1 MEGNSMDW
9 IKKHGET
16 LRNGLIG
23 ICMVGIT
30 VFIWYS
36 VGLYR
41 QRKATEEMIAANRA
55 SQTQMSQ
62 QDASGNPGSGSMD
75 SSSEGND
82 GKLNSTGNASTDD
95 SGTLSSDPSEAEEA
109 QMGDYLVD
117 LSQDTVTWNGKT
129 YRRNTYIHTI
139 LCLGIDRTDDMV
151 GTREPGKAGQSDGI
165 YLIAQDTV
173 RNQIKILMIPRDTM
187 TRIVITDLDNRELGT
202 RVDHLNTAYG
212 YGDGEKLSCDLAKRA
227 VTNLLQGIPIDR
239 YMAVDIAVLSKLN
252 DAVGGVTVTIPTD
265 GMEKRDPAF
274 VKGTQVT
281 LHGDQAEAFIRYRDI
296 ERDNSAL
303 FRMNQHKE
311 YMEQFFQAV
320 RQKSKEDSQIVTEM
334 FDMIQDYMQ
343 TDMPK
348 DEYMKIAIDVLG
360 NGSLGDDNFR
370 MIPGIGTATDTYD
383 EFHANIQQMIPILL
397 QMFYREA

>member
-1 MEGNSMDW
+1 MDW
-9 IKKHGET
+9 LKKNREA
-16 LRNGLIG
+16 LRNALIG

-30 VFIWYS
+30 VFVWYS

-41 QRKATEEMIAANRA
+41 QRRATEEMIATNRA
-55 SQTQMSQ
+55 NQTQMNQ
-62 QDASGNPGSGSMD
+62 QQGSDGNSASGSPDSSSDGNTGNQENGASSSTDASGTPGSDPGSAN
-75 SSSEGND
+75 SE
-82 GKLNSTGNASTDD
+82 
-95 SGTLSSDPSEAEEA
+95 EAE
-109 QMGDYLVD
+109 MGDYLVD

-151 GTREPGKAGQSDGI
+151 GTREPGEAGQSDGI

-187 TRIVITDLDNRELGT
+187 TRIVITDKNNQELGT
-202 RVDHLNTAYG
+202 RVDHLNIAYG

-239 YMAVDIAVLSKLN
+239 YMAVDIVVLSKLN

-274 VKGTQVT
+274 VKGAQVT

-311 YMEQFFQAV
+311 YMEQFFKAV
-320 RQKSKEDSQIVTEM
+320 KQKSKEDSQIVTNM

-360 NGSLGDDNFR
+360 NGNLGDDNFR
-370 MIPGIGTATDTYD
+370 MIPGVGTATDTYD

-397 QMFYREA
+397 QMFYREV

>member
-1 MEGNSMDW
+1 MDW
-9 IKKHGET
+9 LKKNREA
-16 LRNGLIG
+16 LRNALIG

-30 VFIWYS
+30 VFVWYS

-41 QRKATEEMIAANRA
+41 QRRATEEMIATNRA
-55 SQTQMSQ
+55 NQTQISQ
-62 QDASGNPGSGSMD
+62 QQGSDGDSASGSPDSSSDGNTGNQENGASSSTDASGTPGSDPGSAN
-75 SSSEGND
+75 SE
-82 GKLNSTGNASTDD
+82 
-95 SGTLSSDPSEAEEA
+95 EAE
-109 QMGDYLVD
+109 MGDYLVD

-151 GTREPGKAGQSDGI
+151 GTREPGEAGQSDGI

-187 TRIVITDLDNRELGT
+187 TRIVITDKNNQELGT
-202 RVDHLNTAYG
+202 RVDHLNIAYG

-227 VTNLLQGIPIDR
+227 VMNLLQGIPIDR
-239 YMAVDIAVLSKLN
+239 YMAVDIVVLSKLN

-311 YMEQFFQAV
+311 YMEQFFKAV
-320 RQKSKEDSQIVTEM
+320 KQKSKEDSQIVTNM

-360 NGSLGDDNFR
+360 SGSLGDDNFR
-370 MIPGIGTATDTYD
+370 MIPGVGTATDTYD

-397 QMFYREA
+397 QMFYREV

>member
-1 MEGNSMDW
+1 MNW
-9 IKKHGET
+9 IKKHRET

-41 QRKATEEMIAANRA
+41 QRQATEEMIAANRA
-55 SQTQMSQ
+55 SQVQAGQQQNAAEDPAGSMSEDAGQ
-62 QDASGNPGSGSMD
+62 NADASGSQQSANGENSGISD
-75 SSSEGND
+75 SLE
-82 GKLNSTGNASTDD
+82 NASQA
-95 SGTLSSDPSEAEEA
+95 EA
-109 QMGDYLVD
+109 GVPHLID
-117 LSQDTVTWNGKT
+117 LSQDTVTWEGKT

-187 TRIVITDLDNRELGT
+187 TSIVITDLDNNELGT
-202 RVDHLNTAYG
+202 RVDHLNVAYG

-227 VTNLLQGIPIDR
+227 VTNLLQGMPIDR
-239 YMAVDIAVLSKLN
+239 YMAVDTVVLSKLN

-281 LHGDQAEAFIRYRDI
+281 LHGDQAEAFIRYRDTG
-296 ERDNSAL
+296 RDNSAL

-311 YMEQFFQAV
+311 YMEQFFKAV
-320 RQKSKEDSQIVTEM
+320 KQKSKEDSQIVTNM

-348 DEYMKIAIDVLG
+348 DEYLKIAVDVLG
-360 NGSLGDDNFR
+360 NGNLGDDNFR

-383 EFHANIQQMIPILL
+383 EFHVNAQQMIPILL
-397 QMFYREA
+397 QMFYREV

>member
-1 MEGNSMDW
+1 MDW
-9 IKKHGET
+9 LKKNREA
-16 LRNGLIG
+16 LRNALIG

-30 VFIWYS
+30 VFVWYS

-41 QRKATEEMIAANRA
+41 QRRATEEMIATNRA
-55 SQTQMSQ
+55 NQTQMNQ
-62 QDASGNPGSGSMD
+62 QQGSDGNSASGSPDSSSDGNTGNQENGASSSTDASGTPGSDPGSAN
-75 SSSEGND
+75 SE
-82 GKLNSTGNASTDD
+82 
-95 SGTLSSDPSEAEEA
+95 EAE
-109 QMGDYLVD
+109 MGDYLVD
-117 LSQDTVTWNGKT
+117 LSQDMVTWNGKT

-151 GTREPGKAGQSDGI
+151 GTREPGEAGQSDGI

-187 TRIVITDLDNRELGT
+187 TRIVITDKNNQELGT
-202 RVDHLNTAYG
+202 RVDHLNIAYG

-239 YMAVDIAVLSKLN
+239 YMAVDIVVLSKLN

-311 YMEQFFQAV
+311 YMEQFFKAV
-320 RQKSKEDSQIVTEM
+320 KQKSKEDSQIVTNM

-348 DEYMKIAIDVLG
+348 NEYMKIAIDVLG
-360 NGSLGDDNFR
+360 SRNLGDDNFR
-370 MIPGIGTATDTYD
+370 MIPGVGTATDTYD

-397 QMFYREA
+397 QMFYREV

>member
-1 MEGNSMDW
+1 MDW
-9 IKKHGET
+9 LKKNREA
-16 LRNGLIG
+16 LRNALIG

-30 VFIWYS
+30 VFVWYS

-41 QRKATEEMIAANRA
+41 QRRATEEMIATNCAN
-55 SQTQMSQ
+55 QTQMSQ
-62 QDASGNPGSGSMD
+62 QQGGDGNSASGSPNSSNDGNTGNLENGASSSTDASGVPGTDSGSAN
-75 SSSEGND
+75 SE
-82 GKLNSTGNASTDD
+82 
-95 SGTLSSDPSEAEEA
+95 EAE
-109 QMGDYLVD
+109 MGDYLVD

-151 GTREPGKAGQSDGI
+151 GTREPGEAGQSDGI

-187 TRIVITDLDNRELGT
+187 TRIVITDKNNQELGT

-239 YMAVDIAVLSKLN
+239 YMAVDIVVLSKLN

-274 VKGTQVT
+274 VKGAQVT

-311 YMEQFFQAV
+311 YMEQFFKAV
-320 RQKSKEDSQIVTEM
+320 KQKSKEDSQIVTNM

-360 NGSLGDDNFR
+360 SGSLGDDNFR
-370 MIPGIGTATDTYD
+370 MIPGVGTATDTYD

-397 QMFYREA
+397 QMFYREV

>member
-1 MEGNSMDW
+1 MDW
-9 IKKHGET
+9 LKKNREA
-16 LRNGLIG
+16 LRNALIG

-30 VFIWYS
+30 VFVWYS

-41 QRKATEEMIAANRA
+41 QRRATEEMIATNRA
-55 SQTQMSQ
+55 NQTQMSQ
-62 QDASGNPGSGSMD
+62 QQGSDGDSASGSPDSSSDGNTGNQENGASSSTDASGTPGSDPGSAN
-75 SSSEGND
+75 SE
-82 GKLNSTGNASTDD
+82 
-95 SGTLSSDPSEAEEA
+95 EAE
-109 QMGDYLVD
+109 MGDYLVD

-151 GTREPGKAGQSDGI
+151 GTREPGEAGQSDGI

-187 TRIVITDLDNRELGT
+187 TRIVITDKNNQELGT
-202 RVDHLNTAYG
+202 RVDHLNIAYG

-227 VTNLLQGIPIDR
+227 VMNLLQGIPIDR
-239 YMAVDIAVLSKLN
+239 YMAVDIVVLSKLN
-252 DAVGGVTVTIPTD
+252 DAVGGVTVTIPTE

-311 YMEQFFQAV
+311 YMEQFFKAV
-320 RQKSKEDSQIVTEM
+320 KQKSKEDSQIVTN
-334 FDMIQDYMQ
+334 
-343 TDMPK
+343 MPK

-360 NGSLGDDNFR
+360 SGSLGDDNFR
-370 MIPGIGTATDTYD
+370 MIPGVGTATDTYD

-397 QMFYREA
+397 QMFYREV

>member
-1 MEGNSMDW
+1 MDW
-9 IKKHGET
+9 LKKNREA
-16 LRNGLIG
+16 LRNALIG

-30 VFIWYS
+30 VFVWYS

-41 QRKATEEMIAANRA
+41 QRRATEEMIATNRA
-55 SQTQMSQ
+55 NQTQMSQ
-62 QDASGNPGSGSMD
+62 QQGSDGNSASGSLNSSNDGNTGNLENGASSSTDASRVPGTDSGSAN
-75 SSSEGND
+75 SE
-82 GKLNSTGNASTDD
+82 
-95 SGTLSSDPSEAEEA
+95 EAE
-109 QMGDYLVD
+109 MGDYLVD

-151 GTREPGKAGQSDGI
+151 GTREPGEAGQSDGI

-187 TRIVITDLDNRELGT
+187 TRIVITDKNNQELGT
-202 RVDHLNTAYG
+202 RVDHLNIAYG

-239 YMAVDIAVLSKLN
+239 YMAVDIVVLSKLN

-274 VKGTQVT
+274 VKGAQVT

-311 YMEQFFQAV
+311 YMEQFFKAV
-320 RQKSKEDSQIVTEM
+320 KQKSKEDSQIVTNM

-360 NGSLGDDNFR
+360 SGSLGDDNFR
-370 MIPGIGTATDTYD
+370 MIPGVGTATDTYD

-397 QMFYREA
+397 QMFYREV

>member
-1 MEGNSMDW
+1 MDW
-9 IKKHGET
+9 LKKNREA
-16 LRNGLIG
+16 LRNALIG
-23 ICMVGIT
+23 ICMVAIT
-30 VFIWYS
+30 VFVWYS

-41 QRKATEEMIAANRA
+41 QRRATEEMIATNRA
-55 SQTQMSQ
+55 NQTQISQ
-62 QDASGNPGSGSMD
+62 QQGSDGDSASGSPDSSSDGNTGNQENGASSSTDASGTPGSDPGSAN
-75 SSSEGND
+75 SE
-82 GKLNSTGNASTDD
+82 
-95 SGTLSSDPSEAEEA
+95 EAE
-109 QMGDYLVD
+109 MGDYLVD

-151 GTREPGKAGQSDGI
+151 GTREPGEAGQSDGI

-187 TRIVITDLDNRELGT
+187 TRIVITDKNNQELGT
-202 RVDHLNTAYG
+202 RVDHLNIAYG

-227 VTNLLQGIPIDR
+227 VMNLLQGIPIDR
-239 YMAVDIAVLSKLN
+239 YMAVDIVVLSKLN

-311 YMEQFFQAV
+311 YMEQFFKAV
-320 RQKSKEDSQIVTEM
+320 KQKSKEDSQIVTNM

-360 NGSLGDDNFR
+360 SGSLGDDNFR
-370 MIPGIGTATDTYD
+370 MIPGVGTATDTYD

-397 QMFYREA
+397 QMFYREV

>member
-1 MEGNSMDW
+1 MDW
-9 IKKHGET
+9 LKKNREA
-16 LRNGLIG
+16 LRNALIG

-30 VFIWYS
+30 VFVWYS

-41 QRKATEEMIAANRA
+41 QRRATEEMIATNRA
-55 SQTQMSQ
+55 NQTQMSQ
-62 QDASGNPGSGSMD
+62 QQGSDGDSASGSPDSSSDGNTGNQENGASSSTDASGTPGSDPGSAN
-75 SSSEGND
+75 SE
-82 GKLNSTGNASTDD
+82 
-95 SGTLSSDPSEAEEA
+95 EAE
-109 QMGDYLVD
+109 MGDYLVD

-151 GTREPGKAGQSDGI
+151 GTREPGEAGQSDGI

-187 TRIVITDLDNRELGT
+187 TRIVITDKNNQELGT
-202 RVDHLNTAYG
+202 RVDHLNIAYG

-227 VTNLLQGIPIDR
+227 VMNLLQGIPIDR
-239 YMAVDIAVLSKLN
+239 YMAVDIVVLSKLN
-252 DAVGGVTVTIPTD
+252 DAVGGVTVTIPTE

-311 YMEQFFQAV
+311 YMEQFFKAV
-320 RQKSKEDSQIVTEM
+320 KQKSKEDSQIVTNM

-360 NGSLGDDNFR
+360 SGSLGDDNFR
-370 MIPGIGTATDTYD
+370 MIPGVGTATDTYD

-397 QMFYREA
+397 QMFYREV

>member
-1 MEGNSMDW
+1 MDW
-9 IKKHGET
+9 LKKNREA
-16 LRNGLIG
+16 LRNALIG

-30 VFIWYS
+30 VFVWYS

-41 QRKATEEMIAANRA
+41 QRRATEEMIATNRA
-55 SQTQMSQ
+55 NQTEMNQ
-62 QDASGNPGSGSMD
+62 QQGSDGNSASGSPDSSSDGNAGNQENGASSSTDASGTPGSDPGSAN
-75 SSSEGND
+75 SE
-82 GKLNSTGNASTDD
+82 
-95 SGTLSSDPSEAEEA
+95 EAE
-109 QMGDYLVD
+109 MGDYLVD
-117 LSQDTVTWNGKT
+117 LSQDMVTWNGKT

-151 GTREPGKAGQSDGI
+151 GTREPGEAGQSDGI

-187 TRIVITDLDNRELGT
+187 TRIVITDKNNQELGT
-202 RVDHLNTAYG
+202 RVDHLNIAYG

-239 YMAVDIAVLSKLN
+239 YMAVDIVVLSKLN

-311 YMEQFFQAV
+311 YMEQFFKAV
-320 RQKSKEDSQIVTEM
+320 KQKSKEDSQIVTNM

-348 DEYMKIAIDVLG
+348 NEYMKIAIDVLG
-360 NGSLGDDNFR
+360 SGNLGDDNFR
-370 MIPGIGTATDTYD
+370 MIPGVGTATDTYD

-397 QMFYREA
+397 QMFYREV

>member
-1 MEGNSMDW
+1 MDW
-9 IKKHGET
+9 LKKNREA
-16 LRNGLIG
+16 LRNALIG

-30 VFIWYS
+30 VFVWYS

-41 QRKATEEMIAANRA
+41 QRRATEEMIATNRA
-55 SQTQMSQ
+55 NQTQMSQ
-62 QDASGNPGSGSMD
+62 RQGGDGNSASGSPNSSNDGNTGNLENGASSSTDASGVPGTDSGSAN
-75 SSSEGND
+75 SE
-82 GKLNSTGNASTDD
+82 
-95 SGTLSSDPSEAEEA
+95 EAE
-109 QMGDYLVD
+109 MGDYLVD

-151 GTREPGKAGQSDGI
+151 GTREPGEAGQSDGI

-187 TRIVITDLDNRELGT
+187 TRIVITDKNNQELGT

-239 YMAVDIAVLSKLN
+239 YMAVDIVVLSKLN

-274 VKGTQVT
+274 VKGAQVT

-311 YMEQFFQAV
+311 YMEQFFKAV
-320 RQKSKEDSQIVTEM
+320 KQKSKEDSQIVTNM

-360 NGSLGDDNFR
+360 SGSLGDDNFR
-370 MIPGIGTATDTYD
+370 MIPGVGTATDTYD

-397 QMFYREA
+397 QMFYREV

>member
-1 MEGNSMDW
+1 MDW
-9 IKKHGET
+9 LKKNREA
-16 LRNGLIG
+16 LRNALIG

-30 VFIWYS
+30 VFVWYS

-41 QRKATEEMIAANRA
+41 QRRATEEMIATNRVN
-55 SQTQMSQ
+55 QTQMSQ
-62 QDASGNPGSGSMD
+62 QQGSDGDSASGSPDSSSDGNTGNQENGASSSTDASGTPGSDPGSAN
-75 SSSEGND
+75 SE
-82 GKLNSTGNASTDD
+82 
-95 SGTLSSDPSEAEEA
+95 EAE
-109 QMGDYLVD
+109 MGDYLVD

-151 GTREPGKAGQSDGI
+151 GTREPGEAGQSDGI

-187 TRIVITDLDNRELGT
+187 TRIVITDKNNQELGT
-202 RVDHLNTAYG
+202 RVDHLNIAYG

-227 VTNLLQGIPIDR
+227 VMNLLQGIPIDR
-239 YMAVDIAVLSKLN
+239 YMAVDIVVLSKLN

-311 YMEQFFQAV
+311 YMEQFFKAV
-320 RQKSKEDSQIVTEM
+320 KQKSKEDSQIVTNM

-360 NGSLGDDNFR
+360 SGSLGDDNFR
-370 MIPGIGTATDTYD
+370 MIPGVGTATDTYD

-397 QMFYREA
+397 QMFYREV

>member
-1 MEGNSMDW
+1 MDW
-9 IKKHGET
+9 LKKNREA
-16 LRNGLIG
+16 LRNALIG

-30 VFIWYS
+30 VFVWYS

-41 QRKATEEMIAANRA
+41 QRRATEEMIATNRA
-55 SQTQMSQ
+55 NQTEMNQ
-62 QDASGNPGSGSMD
+62 QQGSDGNSASGSPDSSSDGNTGNQENGANSSTDASGTPGSDPGSANF
-75 SSSEGND
+75 E
-82 GKLNSTGNASTDD
+82 
-95 SGTLSSDPSEAEEA
+95 EAE
-109 QMGDYLVD
+109 MGDYLVD
-117 LSQDTVTWNGKT
+117 LSQDMVTWNGKT

-151 GTREPGKAGQSDGI
+151 GTREPGEAGQSDGI

-187 TRIVITDLDNRELGT
+187 TRIVITDKNNQELGT
-202 RVDHLNTAYG
+202 RVDHLNIAYG

-239 YMAVDIAVLSKLN
+239 YMAVDIVVLSKLN

-311 YMEQFFQAV
+311 YMEQFFKAV
-320 RQKSKEDSQIVTEM
+320 KQKSKEDSQIVTNM

-348 DEYMKIAIDVLG
+348 NEYMKIAIDVLG
-360 NGSLGDDNFR
+360 SGNLGDDNFR
-370 MIPGIGTATDTYD
+370 MIPGVGTATDTYD

-397 QMFYREA
+397 QMFYREV

>member
-1 MEGNSMDW
+1 MDW
-9 IKKHGET
+9 LKKNREA
-16 LRNGLIG
+16 LRNALIG

-30 VFIWYS
+30 VFVWYS

-41 QRKATEEMIAANRA
+41 QRRATEEMIATNRA
-55 SQTQMSQ
+55 NQTQMSQ
-62 QDASGNPGSGSMD
+62 QQGSDGDSASGSPDSSSDGNTGNQENGASSSTDASGTPGSDPGSAN
-75 SSSEGND
+75 SE
-82 GKLNSTGNASTDD
+82 
-95 SGTLSSDPSEAEEA
+95 EAE
-109 QMGDYLVD
+109 MGDYLVD

-151 GTREPGKAGQSDGI
+151 GTREPGEAGQSDGI

-187 TRIVITDLDNRELGT
+187 TRIVITDKNNQELGT
-202 RVDHLNTAYG
+202 RVDHLNIAYG

-227 VTNLLQGIPIDR
+227 VMNLLQGIPIDR
-239 YMAVDIAVLSKLN
+239 YMAVDIVVLSKLN

-281 LHGDQAEAFIRYRDI
+281 LHGDQAEAFIRNRDI

-311 YMEQFFQAV
+311 YMEQFFKAV
-320 RQKSKEDSQIVTEM
+320 KQKSKEDSQIVTNM

-360 NGSLGDDNFR
+360 SGSLGDDNFR
-370 MIPGIGTATDTYD
+370 MIPGVGTATDTYD

-397 QMFYREA
+397 QMFYREV

>member
-1 MEGNSMDW
+1 MDW
-9 IKKHGET
+9 LKKNREA
-16 LRNGLIG
+16 LRNALIG

-30 VFIWYS
+30 VFVWYS

-41 QRKATEEMIAANRA
+41 QRRATEEMIATNRA
-55 SQTQMSQ
+55 NQTQMSQ
-62 QDASGNPGSGSMD
+62 QQGSDGDSASGSPDSSSDGNTGNQENGASSSTDASGTPGSDPGSAN
-75 SSSEGND
+75 SE
-82 GKLNSTGNASTDD
+82 
-95 SGTLSSDPSEAEEA
+95 EAE
-109 QMGDYLVD
+109 MGDYLVD

-151 GTREPGKAGQSDGI
+151 GTREPGEAGQSDGI

-187 TRIVITDLDNRELGT
+187 TRIVITDKNNQELGT
-202 RVDHLNTAYG
+202 RVDHLNIAYG

-227 VTNLLQGIPIDR
+227 VMNLLQGIPIDR
-239 YMAVDIAVLSKLN
+239 YMAVDIVVLSKLN

-311 YMEQFFQAV
+311 YMEQFFKAV
-320 RQKSKEDSQIVTEM
+320 KQKSKEDSQIVTNM

-360 NGSLGDDNFR
+360 SGSLGDDNFR
-370 MIPGIGTATDTYD
+370 MIPGVGTATDTYD

-397 QMFYREA
+397 QMFYGEV

>member
-1 MEGNSMDW
+1 MDW
-9 IKKHGET
+9 LKKNREA
-16 LRNGLIG
+16 LRNALIG

-30 VFIWYS
+30 VFVWYS

-41 QRKATEEMIAANRA
+41 QRRATEEMIATNRA
-55 SQTQMSQ
+55 NQTQMSQ
-62 QDASGNPGSGSMD
+62 QQGSDGDSASGSPDSSSDGNTGNQENGASSSTDASGTPGSDPGSAN
-75 SSSEGND
+75 SE
-82 GKLNSTGNASTDD
+82 
-95 SGTLSSDPSEAEEA
+95 EAE
-109 QMGDYLVD
+109 MGDYLVD

-151 GTREPGKAGQSDGI
+151 GTREPGEAGQSDGI

-187 TRIVITDLDNRELGT
+187 TRIVITDKNNQELGT
-202 RVDHLNTAYG
+202 RVDHLNIAYG

-239 YMAVDIAVLSKLN
+239 YMAVDIVVLSKLN
-252 DAVGGVTVTIPTD
+252 DAVGGVTVTIPTE

-311 YMEQFFQAV
+311 YMEQFFKAV
-320 RQKSKEDSQIVTEM
+320 KQKSKEDSQIVTNM

-360 NGSLGDDNFR
+360 SGSLGDDNFR
-370 MIPGIGTATDTYD
+370 MIPGVGTATDTYD

-397 QMFYREA
+397 QMFYREV

>member
-1 MEGNSMDW
+1 MDW
-9 IKKHGET
+9 LKKNREA
-16 LRNGLIG
+16 LRNALIG

-30 VFIWYS
+30 VFVWYS

-41 QRKATEEMIAANRA
+41 QRRATEEMIATNRA
-55 SQTQMSQ
+55 NQTQMNQ
-62 QDASGNPGSGSMD
+62 QQGSDGNSASGSPDSSSDGNTGNQENGASSSTDASGTLGSDPGSAN
-75 SSSEGND
+75 SE
-82 GKLNSTGNASTDD
+82 
-95 SGTLSSDPSEAEEA
+95 EAE
-109 QMGDYLVD
+109 MGDYLVD
-117 LSQDTVTWNGKT
+117 LSQDMVTWNGKT

-151 GTREPGKAGQSDGI
+151 GTREPGEAGQSDGI

-187 TRIVITDLDNRELGT
+187 TRIVITDKNNQELGT
-202 RVDHLNTAYG
+202 RVDHLNIAYG

-239 YMAVDIAVLSKLN
+239 YMAVDIVVLSKLN

-311 YMEQFFQAV
+311 YMEQFFKAV
-320 RQKSKEDSQIVTEM
+320 KQKSKEDSQIVTNM

-348 DEYMKIAIDVLG
+348 NEYMKIAIDVLG
-360 NGSLGDDNFR
+360 SGNLGDDNFR
-370 MIPGIGTATDTYD
+370 MIPGVGTATDTYD

-397 QMFYREA
+397 QMFYREV

>member
-1 MEGNSMDW
+1 MDW
-9 IKKHGET
+9 LKKNREA
-16 LRNGLIG
+16 LRNALIG

-30 VFIWYS
+30 VFVWYS

-41 QRKATEEMIAANRA
+41 QRRATEEMIATNRA
-55 SQTQMSQ
+55 NQTQMSQ
-62 QDASGNPGSGSMD
+62 QQGGDGNSASGSPNSSNDGNTGNLENGASSSTDASGVPGTDSGSAN
-75 SSSEGND
+75 SE
-82 GKLNSTGNASTDD
+82 
-95 SGTLSSDPSEAEEA
+95 EAE
-109 QMGDYLVD
+109 MGDYLVD

-151 GTREPGKAGQSDGI
+151 GTREPGEAGQSDGI

-187 TRIVITDLDNRELGT
+187 TRIVITDKNNQELGT

-239 YMAVDIAVLSKLN
+239 YMAVDIVVLSKLN

-274 VKGTQVT
+274 VKGAQVT

-311 YMEQFFQAV
+311 YMEQFFKAV
-320 RQKSKEDSQIVTEM
+320 KQKSKEDSQIVTNM

-360 NGSLGDDNFR
+360 SGSLGDDNFR
-370 MIPGIGTATDTYD
+370 MIPGVGTATDTYD

-397 QMFYREA
+397 QMFYREV

>member
-1 MEGNSMDW
+1 MDW
-9 IKKHGET
+9 LKKNREA
-16 LRNGLIG
+16 LRNALIG

-30 VFIWYS
+30 VFVWYS

-41 QRKATEEMIAANRA
+41 QRRATEEMIATNRA
-55 SQTQMSQ
+55 NQTQISQ
-62 QDASGNPGSGSMD
+62 QQGSDGNSASGSPDSSSDGNTGNQENGASSSTDASGTPGSDPGSAN
-75 SSSEGND
+75 SE
-82 GKLNSTGNASTDD
+82 
-95 SGTLSSDPSEAEEA
+95 EAE
-109 QMGDYLVD
+109 MGDYLVD

-151 GTREPGKAGQSDGI
+151 GTREPGEAGQSDGI

-187 TRIVITDLDNRELGT
+187 TRIVITDKNNQELGT
-202 RVDHLNTAYG
+202 RVDHLNIAYG

-239 YMAVDIAVLSKLN
+239 YMAVDIVVLSKLN

-274 VKGTQVT
+274 VKGAQVT

-311 YMEQFFQAV
+311 YMEQFFKAV
-320 RQKSKEDSQIVTEM
+320 KQKSKEDSQIVTNM

-360 NGSLGDDNFR
+360 NGNLGDDNFR
-370 MIPGIGTATDTYD
+370 MIPGVGTATDTYD

-397 QMFYREA
+397 QMFYREV

>member
-1 MEGNSMDW
+1 MDW
-9 IKKHGET
+9 LKKNREA
-16 LRNGLIG
+16 LRNALIG

-30 VFIWYS
+30 VFVWYS

-41 QRKATEEMIAANRA
+41 QRRATEEMIATNRA
-55 SQTQMSQ
+55 NQTQMNQ
-62 QDASGNPGSGSMD
+62 QQGSDGNSASGSPDSSSDGNMGNQENGASSSTDASGTPGSDPGSAN
-75 SSSEGND
+75 SE
-82 GKLNSTGNASTDD
+82 
-95 SGTLSSDPSEAEEA
+95 EAE
-109 QMGDYLVD
+109 MGDYLVD
-117 LSQDTVTWNGKT
+117 LSQDMVTWNGKT

-151 GTREPGKAGQSDGI
+151 GTREPGEAGQSDGI

-187 TRIVITDLDNRELGT
+187 TRIVITDKNNQELGT
-202 RVDHLNTAYG
+202 RVDHLNIAYG

-239 YMAVDIAVLSKLN
+239 YMAVDIVVLSKLN

-311 YMEQFFQAV
+311 YMEQFFKAV
-320 RQKSKEDSQIVTEM
+320 KQKSKEDSQIVTNM

-348 DEYMKIAIDVLG
+348 NEYMKIAIDVLG
-360 NGSLGDDNFR
+360 SGNLGDDNFR
-370 MIPGIGTATDTYD
+370 MIPGVGTATDTYD

-397 QMFYREA
+397 QMFYREV

>member
-1 MEGNSMDW
+1 MDW
-9 IKKHGET
+9 LKKNREA
-16 LRNGLIG
+16 LRNALIG

-30 VFIWYS
+30 VFVWYS

-41 QRKATEEMIAANRA
+41 QRRATEEMIATNRA
-55 SQTQMSQ
+55 NQTQMSQ
-62 QDASGNPGSGSMD
+62 QQGSDGDSASGSPDSSSDGNTGNQENGASSSTDASGTPGSDPGSAN
-75 SSSEGND
+75 SE
-82 GKLNSTGNASTDD
+82 
-95 SGTLSSDPSEAEEA
+95 EAE
-109 QMGDYLVD
+109 MGDYLVD

-151 GTREPGKAGQSDGI
+151 GMREPGEAGQSDGI

-187 TRIVITDLDNRELGT
+187 TRIVITDKNNQELGT
-202 RVDHLNTAYG
+202 RVDHLNIAYG

-227 VTNLLQGIPIDR
+227 VMNLLQGIPIDR
-239 YMAVDIAVLSKLN
+239 YMAVDIVVLSKLN

-311 YMEQFFQAV
+311 YMEQFFKAV
-320 RQKSKEDSQIVTEM
+320 KQKSKEDSQIVTNM

-360 NGSLGDDNFR
+360 SGSLGDDNFR
-370 MIPGIGTATDTYD
+370 MIPGVGTATDTYD

-397 QMFYREA
+397 QMFYREV

>member
-1 MEGNSMDW
+1 MDW
-9 IKKHGET
+9 LKKNREA
-16 LRNGLIG
+16 LRNALIG

-30 VFIWYS
+30 VFVWYS

-41 QRKATEEMIAANRA
+41 QRRATEEMIATNRA
-55 SQTQMSQ
+55 NQTQISQ
-62 QDASGNPGSGSMD
+62 QQGSDGDSASGSPDSSSDGNTGNQENGASSSTDASGTPGSDPGSAN
-75 SSSEGND
+75 SED
-82 GKLNSTGNASTDD
+82 
-95 SGTLSSDPSEAEEA
+95 AE
-109 QMGDYLVD
+109 MGDYLVD

-151 GTREPGKAGQSDGI
+151 GTREPGEAGQSDGI

-187 TRIVITDLDNRELGT
+187 TRIVITDKNNQELGT
-202 RVDHLNTAYG
+202 RVDHLNIAYG

-227 VTNLLQGIPIDR
+227 VMNLLQGIPIDR
-239 YMAVDIAVLSKLN
+239 YMAVDIVVLSKLN

-311 YMEQFFQAV
+311 YMEQFFKAV
-320 RQKSKEDSQIVTEM
+320 KQKSKEDSQIVTNM

-360 NGSLGDDNFR
+360 SGSLGDDNFR
-370 MIPGIGTATDTYD
+370 MIPGVGTATDTYD

-397 QMFYREA
+397 QMFYREV

>member
-1 MEGNSMDW
+1 MDW
-9 IKKHGET
+9 LKKNREA
-16 LRNGLIG
+16 LRNALIG

-30 VFIWYS
+30 VFVWYS

-41 QRKATEEMIAANRA
+41 QRRATEEMIAMNRA
-55 SQTQMSQ
+55 NQTQMSQ
-62 QDASGNPGSGSMD
+62 QQGSDGNSTSGSLNSSNDGNTGNLENGASSSTDASGVPGTDSGSAN
-75 SSSEGND
+75 SE
-82 GKLNSTGNASTDD
+82 
-95 SGTLSSDPSEAEEA
+95 EAE
-109 QMGDYLVD
+109 MGDYLVD

-151 GTREPGKAGQSDGI
+151 GTREPGEAGQSDGI

-187 TRIVITDLDNRELGT
+187 TRIVITDKNNQELGT

-239 YMAVDIAVLSKLN
+239 YMAVDIVVLSKLN

-274 VKGTQVT
+274 VKGAQVT

-311 YMEQFFQAV
+311 YMEQFFKAV
-320 RQKSKEDSQIVTEM
+320 KQKSKEDSQIVTNM

-360 NGSLGDDNFR
+360 SGSLGDDNFR
-370 MIPGIGTATDTYD
+370 MIPGVGTATDTYD

-397 QMFYREA
+397 QMFYREV

>member
-1 MEGNSMDW
+1 MDW
-9 IKKHGET
+9 LKKNREA
-16 LRNGLIG
+16 LRNALIG

-30 VFIWYS
+30 VFVWYS

-41 QRKATEEMIAANRA
+41 QRRATEEMIATNRA
-55 SQTQMSQ
+55 NQTQMSQ
-62 QDASGNPGSGSMD
+62 QQGSDGDSASGSPDSSSDGNTGNQENGASSSTDASGTPGSDPGSAN
-75 SSSEGND
+75 SE
-82 GKLNSTGNASTDD
+82 
-95 SGTLSSDPSEAEEA
+95 EAE
-109 QMGDYLVD
+109 MGDYLVD

-151 GTREPGKAGQSDGI
+151 GTREPGEAGQSDGI

-187 TRIVITDLDNRELGT
+187 TRIVITDKNNQELGT
-202 RVDHLNTAYG
+202 RVDHLNIAYG

-239 YMAVDIAVLSKLN
+239 YMAVDIVVLSKLN
-252 DAVGGVTVTIPTD
+252 DAVGDVTVTIPTE

-311 YMEQFFQAV
+311 YMEQFFKAV
-320 RQKSKEDSQIVTEM
+320 KQKSKEDSQIVTNM

-360 NGSLGDDNFR
+360 SGSLGDDNFR
-370 MIPGIGTATDTYD
+370 MIPGVGTATDTYD

-397 QMFYREA
+397 QMFYREV

>member
-1 MEGNSMDW
+1 MDW
-9 IKKHGET
+9 LKKNREA
-16 LRNGLIG
+16 LRNALIG

-30 VFIWYS
+30 VFVWYS

-41 QRKATEEMIAANRA
+41 QRRATEEMIATNRA
-55 SQTQMSQ
+55 NQTQMSQ
-62 QDASGNPGSGSMD
+62 QQGSDGNSASGSPDSSSGGNTGNLENGASSSTDASGVPGTDSGSAN
-75 SSSEGND
+75 SE
-82 GKLNSTGNASTDD
+82 
-95 SGTLSSDPSEAEEA
+95 EAE
-109 QMGDYLVD
+109 MGDYLVD

-151 GTREPGKAGQSDGI
+151 GTREPGEAGQSDGI

-187 TRIVITDLDNRELGT
+187 TRIVITDKNNQELGT

-239 YMAVDIAVLSKLN
+239 YMAVDIVVLSKLN

-274 VKGTQVT
+274 VKGAQVT

-311 YMEQFFQAV
+311 YMEQFFKAV
-320 RQKSKEDSQIVTEM
+320 KQKSKEDSQIVTNM

-360 NGSLGDDNFR
+360 SGSLGDDNFR
-370 MIPGIGTATDTYD
+370 MIPGVGTATDTYD

-397 QMFYREA
+397 QMFYREV

>member
-1 MEGNSMDW
+1 MDW
-9 IKKHGET
+9 LKKNREA
-16 LRNGLIG
+16 LRNALIG

-30 VFIWYS
+30 VFVWYS

-41 QRKATEEMIAANRA
+41 QRRATEEMIATNRA
-55 SQTQMSQ
+55 NQTQMSQ
-62 QDASGNPGSGSMD
+62 QQGSDGDSASGSPDSSSDGNTGNQENGASSSTDASGTPGSDPGSAN
-75 SSSEGND
+75 SE
-82 GKLNSTGNASTDD
+82 
-95 SGTLSSDPSEAEEA
+95 EAE
-109 QMGDYLVD
+109 MGDYLVD

-151 GTREPGKAGQSDGI
+151 GTREPGEAGQSDGI

-187 TRIVITDLDNRELGT
+187 TRIVITDKNNQELGT
-202 RVDHLNTAYG
+202 RVDHLNIAYG
-212 YGDGEKLSCDLAKRA
+212 YGDGEKLSWDLAKRA
-227 VTNLLQGIPIDR
+227 VMNLLQGIPIDR
-239 YMAVDIAVLSKLN
+239 YMAVDIVVLSKLN
-252 DAVGGVTVTIPTD
+252 DAVGGVTVTIPTE

-311 YMEQFFQAV
+311 YMEQFFKAV
-320 RQKSKEDSQIVTEM
+320 KQKSKEDSQIVTNM

-360 NGSLGDDNFR
+360 SGSLGDDNFR
-370 MIPGIGTATDTYD
+370 MIPGVGTATDTYD

-397 QMFYREA
+397 QMFYREV

>member
-1 MEGNSMDW
+1 MDW
-9 IKKHGET
+9 LKKNGEA
-16 LRNGLIG
+16 LRNALIG

-30 VFIWYS
+30 VFVWYS

-41 QRKATEEMIAANRA
+41 QRRATEEMIATNRA
-55 SQTQMSQ
+55 NQTQMNQ
-62 QDASGNPGSGSMD
+62 QQGSDGNSASGSPDSSSDGNTGNQENGASSSTDASGTPGSDPGSAN
-75 SSSEGND
+75 SE
-82 GKLNSTGNASTDD
+82 
-95 SGTLSSDPSEAEEA
+95 EAE
-109 QMGDYLVD
+109 MGDYLVD
-117 LSQDTVTWNGKT
+117 LSQDMVTWNGKT

-151 GTREPGKAGQSDGI
+151 GTREPGEAGQSDGI

-187 TRIVITDLDNRELGT
+187 TRIVITDKNNQELGT
-202 RVDHLNTAYG
+202 RVDHLNIAYG

-239 YMAVDIAVLSKLN
+239 YMAVDIVVLSKLN

-311 YMEQFFQAV
+311 YMEQFFKAV
-320 RQKSKEDSQIVTEM
+320 KQKSKEDSQIVTNM

-348 DEYMKIAIDVLG
+348 NEYMKIAIDVLG
-360 NGSLGDDNFR
+360 SGNLGDDNFR
-370 MIPGIGTATDTYD
+370 MIPGVGTATDTYD

-397 QMFYREA
+397 QMFYREV

>member
-1 MEGNSMDW
+1 MDW
-9 IKKHGET
+9 LKKNREA
-16 LRNGLIG
+16 LRNALIG

-30 VFIWYS
+30 VFVWYS

-41 QRKATEEMIAANRA
+41 QRRATEEMIATNRA
-55 SQTQMSQ
+55 NQTQMSQ
-62 QDASGNPGSGSMD
+62 QQGSDGDSASGSPDSSSDGNTGNQENGASSSTDASGTPGSDPGSAN
-75 SSSEGND
+75 SE
-82 GKLNSTGNASTDD
+82 
-95 SGTLSSDPSEAEEA
+95 EAE
-109 QMGDYLVD
+109 MGDYLVD

-151 GTREPGKAGQSDGI
+151 GTREPGEAGQSDGI

-187 TRIVITDLDNRELGT
+187 TRIVITDKNNQELGT
-202 RVDHLNTAYG
+202 RVDHLNLAYG

-227 VTNLLQGIPIDR
+227 VMNLLQGIPIDR
-239 YMAVDIAVLSKLN
+239 YMAVDIVVLSKLN
-252 DAVGGVTVTIPTD
+252 DAVGGVTVTIPTE

-311 YMEQFFQAV
+311 YMEQFFKAV
-320 RQKSKEDSQIVTEM
+320 KQKSKEDSQIVTNM

-360 NGSLGDDNFR
+360 SGSLGDDNFR
-370 MIPGIGTATDTYD
+370 MIPGVGTATDTYD

-397 QMFYREA
+397 QMFYREV

>member
-1 MEGNSMDW
+1 MDW
-9 IKKHGET
+9 LKKNREA
-16 LRNGLIG
+16 LRNALIG

-30 VFIWYS
+30 VFVWYS

-41 QRKATEEMIAANRA
+41 QRRATEEMIATNRA
-55 SQTQMSQ
+55 NQTQMSQ
-62 QDASGNPGSGSMD
+62 QQGSDGDSASGSPDSSSDGNTGNQENGASSSTDASGTPGSDPGSAN
-75 SSSEGND
+75 SE
-82 GKLNSTGNASTDD
+82 
-95 SGTLSSDPSEAEEA
+95 EAE
-109 QMGDYLVD
+109 MGDYLVD

-151 GTREPGKAGQSDGI
+151 GTREPGEAGQSDGI

-187 TRIVITDLDNRELGT
+187 TRIVITDKNNQELGT
-202 RVDHLNTAYG
+202 RVDHLNIAYG

-227 VTNLLQGIPIDR
+227 VMNLLQGIPIDR
-239 YMAVDIAVLSKLN
+239 YMAVDIVVLSKLN

-311 YMEQFFQAV
+311 YMGQFFKAV
-320 RQKSKEDSQIVTEM
+320 KQKSKEDSQIVTNM

-360 NGSLGDDNFR
+360 SGSLGDDNFR
-370 MIPGIGTATDTYD
+370 MIPGVGTATDTYD

-397 QMFYREA
+397 QMFYREV

>member
-1 MEGNSMDW
+1 MDW
-9 IKKHGET
+9 LKKNREA
-16 LRNGLIG
+16 LRNALIG

-30 VFIWYS
+30 VFVWYS

-41 QRKATEEMIAANRA
+41 QRRATEEMIATNRA
-55 SQTQMSQ
+55 NQTQMSQ
-62 QDASGNPGSGSMD
+62 QQGSDGDSASGSPDSSSDGNTGNQENGASSSTDASGTPGSDPGSAN
-75 SSSEGND
+75 SE
-82 GKLNSTGNASTDD
+82 
-95 SGTLSSDPSEAEEA
+95 EAE
-109 QMGDYLVD
+109 MGDYLVD

-151 GTREPGKAGQSDGI
+151 GTREPGEAGQSDGI

-187 TRIVITDLDNRELGT
+187 TRIVITDKNNQELGT
-202 RVDHLNTAYG
+202 RVDHLNIAYG

-227 VTNLLQGIPIDR
+227 VMNLLQGIPIDR
-239 YMAVDIAVLSKLN
+239 YMAVDIVVLSKLN

-311 YMEQFFQAV
+311 YMEQFFKAV
-320 RQKSKEDSQIVTEM
+320 KQKSKEDSQIVTNM

-348 DEYMKIAIDVLG
+348 NEYMKIAIDVLG
-360 NGSLGDDNFR
+360 SGNLGDDNFR
-370 MIPGIGTATDTYD
+370 MIPGVGTATDTYD

-397 QMFYREA
+397 QMFYREV

>member
-1 MEGNSMDW
+1 MDW
-9 IKKHGET
+9 LKKNREA
-16 LRNGLIG
+16 LRNALIG

-30 VFIWYS
+30 VFVWYS

-41 QRKATEEMIAANRA
+41 QRRATEGMIATNRA
-55 SQTQMSQ
+55 NQTQMNQ
-62 QDASGNPGSGSMD
+62 QQGSDGNSASGSPDSSSDGNTGNQENGASSSTDASGTPGSDPGSAN
-75 SSSEGND
+75 SE
-82 GKLNSTGNASTDD
+82 
-95 SGTLSSDPSEAEEA
+95 EAE
-109 QMGDYLVD
+109 MGDYLVD
-117 LSQDTVTWNGKT
+117 LSQDMVTWNGKT

-151 GTREPGKAGQSDGI
+151 GTREPGEAGQSDGI

-187 TRIVITDLDNRELGT
+187 TRIVITDKNNQELGT
-202 RVDHLNTAYG
+202 RVDHLNIAYG

-239 YMAVDIAVLSKLN
+239 YMAVDIVVLSKLN

-311 YMEQFFQAV
+311 YMEQFFKAV
-320 RQKSKEDSQIVTEM
+320 KQKSKEDSQIVTNM

-360 NGSLGDDNFR
+360 SGSLGDDNFR
-370 MIPGIGTATDTYD
+370 MIPGVGTATDTYD

-397 QMFYREA
+397 QMFYREV

>member
-1 MEGNSMDW
+1 MDW
-9 IKKHGET
+9 LKKNREA
-16 LRNGLIG
+16 LRNALIG

-30 VFIWYS
+30 VFVWYS

-41 QRKATEEMIAANRA
+41 QRRATEEMIATNRA
-55 SQTQMSQ
+55 NQTQMSQ
-62 QDASGNPGSGSMD
+62 QQGSDGDSASGSPDSSSDGNTGNQENGASSSTDASGTPGSDPGSAN
-75 SSSEGND
+75 SE
-82 GKLNSTGNASTDD
+82 
-95 SGTLSSDPSEAEEA
+95 EAE
-109 QMGDYLVD
+109 MGDYLVD

-151 GTREPGKAGQSDGI
+151 GTREPGEAGQSDGI

-187 TRIVITDLDNRELGT
+187 TRIVITDKNNQELGT
-202 RVDHLNTAYG
+202 RVDHLNIAYG
-212 YGDGEKLSCDLAKRA
+212 YGDGENLSCDLAKRA
-227 VTNLLQGIPIDR
+227 VMNLLQGISIDR
-239 YMAVDIAVLSKLN
+239 YMAVDIVVLSKLN

-311 YMEQFFQAV
+311 YMEQFFKAV
-320 RQKSKEDSQIVTEM
+320 KQKSKEDSQIVTNL

-360 NGSLGDDNFR
+360 SGSLGDDNFR
-370 MIPGIGTATDTYD
+370 MIPGVGTATDTYD

-397 QMFYREA
+397 QMFYREV

>member
-1 MEGNSMDW
+1 MDW
-9 IKKHGET
+9 LKKNREA
-16 LRNGLIG
+16 LRNALIG

-30 VFIWYS
+30 VFVWYS

-41 QRKATEEMIAANRA
+41 QRRATEEMIATNRA
-55 SQTQMSQ
+55 NQTQISQ
-62 QDASGNPGSGSMD
+62 QQGSDGDSASGSPDSSSDGNTGNQENGASSSTDASGTPGSAN
-75 SSSEGND
+75 SE
-82 GKLNSTGNASTDD
+82 
-95 SGTLSSDPSEAEEA
+95 EAE
-109 QMGDYLVD
+109 MGDYLVD

-151 GTREPGKAGQSDGI
+151 GTREPGEAGQSDGI

-187 TRIVITDLDNRELGT
+187 TRIVITDKNNQELGT
-202 RVDHLNTAYG
+202 RVDHLNIAYG

-227 VTNLLQGIPIDR
+227 VMNLLQGIPIDR
-239 YMAVDIAVLSKLN
+239 YMAVDIVVLSKLN

-311 YMEQFFQAV
+311 YMEQFFKAV
-320 RQKSKEDSQIVTEM
+320 KQKSKEDSQIVTNM

-360 NGSLGDDNFR
+360 SGSLGDDNFR
-370 MIPGIGTATDTYD
+370 MIPGVGTATDTYD

-397 QMFYREA
+397 QMFYREV

>member
-1 MEGNSMDW
+1 MDW
-9 IKKHGET
+9 LKKNREA
-16 LRNGLIG
+16 LRNALIG

-30 VFIWYS
+30 VFVWYS

-41 QRKATEEMIAANRA
+41 QRRATEEMIATNRA
-55 SQTQMSQ
+55 NQTQMSQ
-62 QDASGNPGSGSMD
+62 QQGSDGDSASGSPDSSSDGNTGNQENGASSSTDASGTPGSDPGSAN
-75 SSSEGND
+75 SE
-82 GKLNSTGNASTDD
+82 
-95 SGTLSSDPSEAEEA
+95 EAE
-109 QMGDYLVD
+109 MGDYLFD

-151 GTREPGKAGQSDGI
+151 GTREPGEAGQSDGI

-187 TRIVITDLDNRELGT
+187 TRIVITDKNNQELGT
-202 RVDHLNTAYG
+202 RVDHLNIAYG

-239 YMAVDIAVLSKLN
+239 YMAVDIVVLSKLN

-311 YMEQFFQAV
+311 YMEQFFKAV
-320 RQKSKEDSQIVTEM
+320 KQKSKEDSQIVTNM

-348 DEYMKIAIDVLG
+348 NEYMKIAIDVLG
-360 NGSLGDDNFR
+360 SGNLGDDNFR
-370 MIPGIGTATDTYD
+370 MIPGVGTATDTYD

-397 QMFYREA
+397 QMFYREV

>member
-1 MEGNSMDW
+1 MDW
-9 IKKHGET
+9 LKKNREA
-16 LRNGLIG
+16 LRNALIG

-30 VFIWYS
+30 VFVWYS

-41 QRKATEEMIAANRA
+41 QRRATEEMIATNRA
-55 SQTQMSQ
+55 NQTQMSQ
-62 QDASGNPGSGSMD
+62 QQGSDGDSASGSPDSSSDGNTGNQENGASSSTDASGTPGSDPGSAN
-75 SSSEGND
+75 SE
-82 GKLNSTGNASTDD
+82 
-95 SGTLSSDPSEAEEA
+95 EAE
-109 QMGDYLVD
+109 MGDYLVD

-151 GTREPGKAGQSDGI
+151 GTREPGEAGQSDGI

-187 TRIVITDLDNRELGT
+187 TRIVITDKNNQELGT
-202 RVDHLNTAYG
+202 RVDHLNIAYG

-239 YMAVDIAVLSKLN
+239 YMAVNIVVLSKLN
-252 DAVGGVTVTIPTD
+252 DAVGGVTVTIPTE

-311 YMEQFFQAV
+311 YMEQFFKAV
-320 RQKSKEDSQIVTEM
+320 KQKSKEDSQIVTNM

-360 NGSLGDDNFR
+360 SGSLGDDNFR
-370 MIPGIGTATDTYD
+370 MIPGVGTATDTYD

-397 QMFYREA
+397 QMFYREV

>member
-1 MEGNSMDW
+1 MDW
-9 IKKHGET
+9 LKKNREA
-16 LRNGLIG
+16 LRNALIG

-30 VFIWYS
+30 VFVWYS

-41 QRKATEEMIAANRA
+41 QRRATEEMIATNRA
-55 SQTQMSQ
+55 NQTQMSQ
-62 QDASGNPGSGSMD
+62 QQGSDGNSASPN
-75 SSSEGND
+75 SSSDGN
-82 GKLNSTGNASTDD
+82 TGNQENGASSSTDT
-95 SGTLSSDPSEAEEA
+95 SGTLGSDPGSASSEEA
-109 QMGDYLVD
+109 GMGDYLVD

-151 GTREPGKAGQSDGI
+151 GTREPGEAGQSDGI

-187 TRIVITDLDNRELGT
+187 TRIVITDKNNQELGT
-202 RVDHLNTAYG
+202 RVDHLNIAYG

-239 YMAVDIAVLSKLN
+239 YMAVDIVVLSKLN

-311 YMEQFFQAV
+311 YMEQFFKAV
-320 RQKSKEDSQIVTEM
+320 KQKSKEDSQIVTNM

-360 NGSLGDDNFR
+360 SGSLGDDNFR
-370 MIPGIGTATDTYD
+370 MIPGVGTATDTYD

-397 QMFYREA
+397 QMFYREV

>member
-1 MEGNSMDW
+1 MDW
-9 IKKHGET
+9 LKKNREA
-16 LRNGLIG
+16 LRNALIG

-30 VFIWYS
+30 VFVWYS

-41 QRKATEEMIAANRA
+41 QRRATEEMIATNRA
-55 SQTQMSQ
+55 NQTQMSQ
-62 QDASGNPGSGSMD
+62 QQGSDGDSASGSPDSSSDGNTGNQENGASSSTDASGTPGSDPGSAN
-75 SSSEGND
+75 SE
-82 GKLNSTGNASTDD
+82 
-95 SGTLSSDPSEAEEA
+95 EAE
-109 QMGDYLVD
+109 MGDYLVD

-151 GTREPGKAGQSDGI
+151 GTRDAYSTGQSDGI

-187 TRIVITDLDNRELGT
+187 TEITITNDKNEEVRQS
-202 RVDHLNTAYG
+202 VDHLTLAYA
-212 YGDGEKLSCDLAKRA
+212 YGDGEKLSCEFMKRA

-239 YMAVDIAVLSKLN
+239 YIAVDTVVLSKLN

-311 YMEQFFQAV
+311 YMKQFFKAV
-320 RQKSKEDSQIVTEM
+320 KQKSKEDSQIVTNM

-360 NGSLGDDNFR
+360 SGSLGDDNFR
-370 MIPGIGTATDTYD
+370 MIPGVGTATDTYD

-397 QMFYREA
+397 QMFYREV

>member
-1 MEGNSMDW
+1 MDW
-9 IKKHGET
+9 LKKNREA
-16 LRNGLIG
+16 LRNALIG

-30 VFIWYS
+30 VFVWYS

-41 QRKATEEMIAANRA
+41 QRRATEEMIATNRA
-55 SQTQMSQ
+55 NQTQMNQ
-62 QDASGNPGSGSMD
+62 QQGSDGNSASGSPDSSSDGNTGNQENGASSSTDASGTPGSDPGSAN
-75 SSSEGND
+75 SE
-82 GKLNSTGNASTDD
+82 
-95 SGTLSSDPSEAEEA
+95 EAE
-109 QMGDYLVD
+109 MGDYLVD
-117 LSQDTVTWNGKT
+117 PSQDMVTWNGKT

-151 GTREPGKAGQSDGI
+151 GTREPGEAGQSDGI

-187 TRIVITDLDNRELGT
+187 TRIVITDKNNQELGT
-202 RVDHLNTAYG
+202 RVDHLNIAYG

-239 YMAVDIAVLSKLN
+239 YMAVDIVVLSKLN

-311 YMEQFFQAV
+311 YMEQFFKAV
-320 RQKSKEDSQIVTEM
+320 KQKSKEDSQIVTNM

-348 DEYMKIAIDVLG
+348 NEYMKIAIDVLG
-360 NGSLGDDNFR
+360 SGNLGDDNFR
-370 MIPGIGTATDTYD
+370 MIPGVGTATDTYD

-397 QMFYREA
+397 QMFYREV

>member
-1 MEGNSMDW
+1 MDW
-9 IKKHGET
+9 LKKNREA
-16 LRNGLIG
+16 LRNALIG

-30 VFIWYS
+30 VFVWYS

-41 QRKATEEMIAANRA
+41 QRRATEEMIATNRA
-55 SQTQMSQ
+55 NQTQMSQ
-62 QDASGNPGSGSMD
+62 QQGSDGDSASGSPDSSSDGNTGNQENGASSSTDASGTPGSDPGSAN
-75 SSSEGND
+75 SE
-82 GKLNSTGNASTDD
+82 
-95 SGTLSSDPSEAEEA
+95 EAE
-109 QMGDYLVD
+109 MGDYLVD

-151 GTREPGKAGQSDGI
+151 GTREPGEAGQSDGI

-187 TRIVITDLDNRELGT
+187 TRIVITDKNNQELGT
-202 RVDHLNTAYG
+202 RVDHLNIAYG

-227 VTNLLQGIPIDR
+227 VMNLLQGIPIDR
-239 YMAVDIAVLSKLN
+239 YMAVDIVVLSKLN

-311 YMEQFFQAV
+311 YMEQFFKAV
-320 RQKSKEDSQIVTEM
+320 KQKSKEDSQIVTNM

-360 NGSLGDDNFR
+360 SGSLGDDNFR
-370 MIPGIGTATDTYD
+370 MIPGVGTATDTYD

-397 QMFYREA
+397 QMFYREV

>member
-1 MEGNSMDW
+1 MDW
-9 IKKHGET
+9 LKKNREA
-16 LRNGLIG
+16 LRNALIG

-30 VFIWYS
+30 VFVWYS

-41 QRKATEEMIAANRA
+41 QRRATEEMIATNRA
-55 SQTQMSQ
+55 NQTQMSQ
-62 QDASGNPGSGSMD
+62 QQGSDGDSASGSPDSSSDGNTGNQENGASSSTDASGTPGSDPGSAN
-75 SSSEGND
+75 SE
-82 GKLNSTGNASTDD
+82 
-95 SGTLSSDPSEAEEA
+95 EAE
-109 QMGDYLVD
+109 MGDYLVD

-151 GTREPGKAGQSDGI
+151 GTREPGEAGQSDGI

-187 TRIVITDLDNRELGT
+187 TRIVITDKNNQELGT
-202 RVDHLNTAYG
+202 RVDHLNIAYG

-227 VTNLLQGIPIDR
+227 VINLLQGIPIDR
-239 YMAVDIAVLSKLN
+239 YMAVDIVVLSKLN

-311 YMEQFFQAV
+311 YMEQFFKAV
-320 RQKSKEDSQIVTEM
+320 KQKSKEDSQIVTNM

-360 NGSLGDDNFR
+360 SGSLGDDNFR
-370 MIPGIGTATDTYD
+370 MIPGVGTATDTYD

-397 QMFYREA
+397 QMFYREV